1 MSASLSATTSRPLAL
16 YTHTKGKQWGL
27 AILAWER
34 GPRRGYQFEDGQ
46 LRVFTERHYE
56 LIEEVDAPA
65 DKAARVIADLRRK
78 LGDAA
83 HHDGSVHTSPAP
95 PDLSF
100 EDQIHLFRGRYPG
113 GFEDRAW
120 IARYRGA
127 HEGRRAKGHAEP
139 AIAETRAALAADVL
153 DRALASDGTAAIIA
167 AAAHVLEHTS
177 LLTGHQVQPL
187 RDVSLNRSGHFV
199 QVLRDLLH
207 GEDAY
212 ELRFERLVA
221 ALTHHR
227 GPSPTWQLTTA
238 LPALMWPDQHIC
250 VRPTTF
256 RDQAKW
262 MAPRLVL
269 GNTPSGAMYV
279 RLADMARAV
288 HTALERAG
296 MAPRDLMDVHH
307 FMVMSLAPAA
317 RELLPN

>member
-1 MSASLSATTSRPLAL
+1 MPASLSATTPRPLAL

-34 GPRRGYQFEDGQ
+34 GPRRGYQFEDGV

-100 EDQIHLFRGRYPG
+100 EDQIHLFRSRYPG
-113 GFEDRAW
+113 GFEDRA
-120 IARYRGA
+120 
-127 HEGRRAKGHAEP
+127 KGHATP
-139 AIAETRAALAADVL
+139 AIAEARTALSAEVL
-153 DRALASDGTAAIIA
+153 DRALAVDGTAVIIA
-167 AAAHVLEHTS
+167 AATSVLEHTS
-177 LLTGHQVQPL
+177 LLTGHQIQPL
-187 RDVSLNRSGHFV
+187 RDVSPNRSGHFV

-221 ALTHHR
+221 ALSHHR
-227 GPSPTWQLTTA
+227 GPAPTWQLVTA
-238 LPALMWPDQHIC
+238 LPALMWPDQHVC

-269 GNTPSGAMYV
+269 SNTPSGAMYM

-288 HTALERAG
+288 QTSLERAG
-296 MAPRDLMDVHH
+296 LAPQDLIDVHQ